1 MKNLQFLFS
10 LIAFAFVVP
19 FFAYATTAFEFERIS
34 VSSEGEEGEIDG
46 MGISPFSISGD
57 GRYVIFSSQDP
68 LTGEE
73 ITSGGAFLRDREEET
88 TILISNQSANAATIA
103 RGGRYVAFESAAD
116 DIVAGDDNAATDVFV
131 YDIEEETIER
141 IEAPLGEDPDQG
153 ASEPAISPDGRFVT
167 FKSASTNFIE
177 DDTNGTVDLYL
188 YDRDLDTF
196 ERINITSDEE
206 ETISNSGFGGTQPSF
221 SDDGRYVAFI
231 WDTNAELTDDE
242 LDGSSALYLRD
253 RQSGTTILI
262 ADETAE
268 SGTLS
273 SDGRYVV
280 FSSQDTDIT
289 EDELDGD
296 GAVFLKDLQ
305 EDTISFVADYAYY
318 ASLSE
323 DGRFVSYVSCIG
335 GFGNYPCH
343 VFRFDS
349 QTDETILVTEGAEDL
364 ETLDSGGTAM
374 SSDGSIIVFRS
385 NASNLVDDDTN
396 GISDIFVWEEPTE
409 EEEPEEEPEDD
420 EEEEDDDDNS
430 NKSSHRRSS
439 GDSNSAASEGSSS
452 GGALAELQLK
462 LIELLQQLLLILS
475 SQQ

>member
-1 MKNLQFLFS
+1 M
-10 LIAFAFVVP
+10 
-19 FFAYATTAFEFERIS
+19 
-34 VSSEGEEGEIDG
+34 
-46 MGISPFSISGD
+46 
-57 GRYVIFSSQDP
+57 
-68 LTGEE
+68 
-73 ITSGGAFLRDREEET
+73 
-88 TILISNQSANAATIA
+88 
-103 RGGRYVAFESAAD
+103 
-116 DIVAGDDNAATDVFV
+116 
-131 YDIEEETIER
+131 
-141 IEAPLGEDPDQG
+141 
-153 ASEPAISPDGRFVT
+153 
-167 FKSASTNFIE
+167 
-177 DDTNGTVDLYL
+177 
-188 YDRDLDTF
+188 
-196 ERINITSDEE
+196 
-206 ETISNSGFGGTQPSF
+206 
-221 SDDGRYVAFI
+221 
-231 WDTNAELTDDE
+231 
-242 LDGSSALYLRD
+242 
-253 RQSGTTILI
+253 
-262 ADETAE
+262 
-268 SGTLS
+268 
-273 SDGRYVV
+273 
-280 FSSQDTDIT
+280 
-289 EDELDGD
+289 
-296 GAVFLKDLQ
+296 FLKDLQ

-335 GFGNYPCH
+335 DSGNYPCH
-343 VFRFDS
+343 VLRFDS